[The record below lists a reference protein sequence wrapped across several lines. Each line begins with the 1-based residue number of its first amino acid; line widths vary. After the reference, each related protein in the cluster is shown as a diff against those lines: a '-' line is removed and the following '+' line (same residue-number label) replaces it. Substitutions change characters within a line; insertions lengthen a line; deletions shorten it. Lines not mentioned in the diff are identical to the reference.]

1 MQGEQP
7 SVTAIA
13 AAAYRAA
20 HQKSEDGNILFDPFA
35 RIILGEEASLVA
47 DGAALDPSNRTLRLL
62 IAARS
67 RFAEDAISN
76 AVARGVCQVV
86 VLGAG
91 LDTFSLRNPYAT
103 AGVRVFEVDHPAT
116 QAWKRERLA
125 LAGLNV
131 RPSVAFVGV
140 DFQRHSLA
148 ECLAIGGFDATA
160 TAFFTW
166 LGVVTY
172 LAKPEIIAILRFI
185 SEIPEAEVVFDY
197 LEPVENHLPEQ
208 RALVAAW
215 HETVA
220 ACGEP
225 WLSHFDPA
233 ELTRELRDLGFAVIE
248 DIDPAT
254 LVLRYFGT
262 PKEKVGGGSHMIR
275 AKLLGRSEDA
285 IAAYDDVLARFGAA
299 TELPLRELV
308 AKALVNK
315 GVTLGALGRSEDA
328 IAACEDVLARF
339 GAAAE
344 LPLRGLA
351 ANALVNKGVALAAL
365 GRSEDAI
372 AAYDDVLARF
382 GAAAE
387 LPLRE
392 LVANA
397 LVNKG
402 VALAAL
408 GRSEDA
414 IAACNDVLA
423 RFSAATELPL
433 RELVARALFNKGVTL
448 GALGRAEDAIAAYDD
463 LLARFGAATE
473 LPLRELVAKA
483 LFNKGVTL
491 GALGRAE
498 DAIAVYDDLLA
509 RFGAAT
515 ELPLRELVAKALFNK
530 VRLSALG
537 RSEDA
542 IAAYDDLLARFG
554 AATELPLRELV
565 AKALLNKGVRL
576 SALGRSEDAIAA
588 YDDLLARFGAATE
601 LPLRELVAK
610 ALVDKDS
617 LS

>member
-20 HQKSEDGNILFDPFA
+20 HQRSEDGNILFDPFA

-328 IAACEDVLARF
+328 IAAYEDVLARF
-339 GAAAE
+339 GAADRIAAARTRS
-344 LPLRGLA
+344 PTRSSTRGSRSPRSA
-351 ANALVNKGVALAAL
+351 AVRTRSRPTTMCWPASARPPNCRCASWSPTRSSTRGSRSPRSAAVRTRSRSATMCWPASARRPNCRCANWSPDALVNKGVTLGAL

-382 GAAAE
+382 GAA
-387 LPLRE
+387 
-392 LVANA
+392 
-397 LVNKG
+397 
-402 VALAAL
+402 
-408 GRSEDA
+408 
-414 IAACNDVLA
+414 
-423 RFSAATELPL
+423 TELPL
-433 RELVARALFNKGVTL
+433 REL
-448 GALGRAEDAIAAYDD
+448 GRQ
-463 LLARFGAATE
+463 
-473 LPLRELVAKA
+473 
-483 LFNKGVTL
+483 
-491 GALGRAE
+491 
-498 DAIAVYDDLLA
+498 
-509 RFGAAT
+509 
-515 ELPLRELVAKALFNK
+515 
-530 VRLSALG
+530 SALQQGGHARCARPQRG
-537 RSEDA
+537 RD
-542 IAAYDDLLARFG
+542 R
-554 AATELPLRELV
+554 
-565 AKALLNKGVRL
+565 RL
-576 SALGRSEDAIAA
+576 
-588 YDDLLARFGAATE
+588 
-601 LPLRELVAK
+601 
-610 ALVDKDS
+610 
-617 LS
+617 